1 MISSLYNYS
10 IYARNNKL
18 EGFPP
23 FGMSIVKINYYLE
36 LNSNGDIVSFTP
48 LSRTENDKKPNKRK
62 EDIPYEFAPL
72 QKGRSSGK
80 VPYFLCD
87 NNSYILGV
95 DIKKIDI
102 EVTKDS
108 EEKRKL
114 SSELHHSVLNSI
126 DNEIAKAILR
136 FFETWNPKENLNII
150 KEYFK
155 NENKSVNIAFRVNG
169 KKAIDNEEIL
179 KAWNSYYLNELSKNK
194 TIGRCSIT
202 GEIGPISKT
211 HGKIYNVDGANRAG
225 SSLVSFN
232 NSSFCSY
239 GKEQGDNSPIS
250 EKVVEGYTSALNY
263 LLKSSTNK
271 FSEFKNIICWT
282 ESKGSEETLF
292 NSLFFDFDEYN
303 SLGSREI
310 LNIVNEISQG
320 NNISLNGKTIDSS
333 IYFNILGLA
342 PANARIFVNLY
353 YKNTFGNLIIN
364 IKKHYDRMELI
375 NAKLIKP
382 YQIIDDLFPSN
393 SKNIKFD
400 LLSALISSII
410 NDTRYPETIFYKIM
424 IRIRADRKFCVY
436 EKNTGEKRFDYSSR
450 TSFIKAYLLKN
461 SSNIKMKEVLT
472 VELNK
477 ETTYLPY
484 VLGKIFAVLEHIQ
497 IKALPEIGNTIKD
510 RYFDGAS
517 STPSVVFP
525 TLLQLSQKHL
535 SKLKKSEKSKTTAY
549 FLENELT
556 ELISK
561 ISESFPTNLSLE
573 DQGVFII
580 GYYHQ
585 KESFYKKQ
593 GDGEK

>member
-10 IYARNNKL
+10 IYARNKKL
-18 EGFPP
+18 DGFPP
-23 FGMSIVKINYYLE
+23 FGMSLVKINYYLE
-36 LNSNGDIVSFTP
+36 LDLKGNIISITP
-48 LSRTENDKKPNKRK
+48 LDRNGETE
-62 EDIPYEFAPL
+62 FSPL

-87 NNSYILGV
+87 NISYILGV
-95 DIKKIDI
+95 DIIKLEKDEEKTLTY

-108 EEKRKL
+108 EEKHNL
-114 SSELHHSVLNSI
+114 SSKLHHTVLKSI
-126 DNEIAKAILR
+126 DNEISKAILN
-136 FFETWNPKENLNII
+136 FFEKCNPKENLNIFQ
-150 KEYFK
+150 EYFRNNK
-155 NENKSVNIAFRVNG
+155 NKSVNIAFRVNG
-169 KKAIDNEEIL
+169 NKAINDEEIL

-211 HGKIYNVDGANRAG
+211 HGKIYNVEGANPAG

-239 GKEQGDNSPIS
+239 GKEQGCNAPIS

-263 LLKSSTNK
+263 LLTSSTNK
-271 FSEFKNIICWT
+271 SAYYERTFIYWAEK
-282 ESKGSEETLF
+282 KGEEEVAI
-292 NSLFFDFDEYN
+292 NSLMFNKDNEKN
-303 SLGSREI
+303 SESRKLLDI
-310 LNIVNEISQG
+310 LKQVAQG
-320 NNISLNGKTIDSS
+320 NNITLNGKTLNSS
-333 IYFNILGLA
+333 IPFYILGLT
-342 PANARIFVNLY
+342 PVNARIFVNLF
-353 YKNTFGNLIIN
+353 YKNTFGNLIAN

-375 NAKLIKP
+375 NAKMVKP
-382 YQIIDDLFPSN
+382 YQIIYDIFPSN
-393 SKNIKFD
+393 TKKYNFE
-400 LLSALISSII
+400 LLSQLIYSII
-410 NDTRYPETIFYKIM
+410 NDTRYPETIFYKTM
-424 IRIRADRKFCVY
+424 VRIRADRKFCVY

-497 IKALPEIGNTIKD
+497 SKALPEIGNTIKD

-517 STPSVVFP
+517 STPSIVFP

-535 SKLKKSEKSKTTAY
+535 SKLKKSEKSKATYY
-549 FLENELT
+549 FLEKELT
-556 ELISK
+556 NLLSNIVEP
-561 ISESFPTNLSLE
+561 FPTNLSIE

-585 KESFYKKQ
+585 KESFFKKQ
-593 GDGEK
+593 GDEE